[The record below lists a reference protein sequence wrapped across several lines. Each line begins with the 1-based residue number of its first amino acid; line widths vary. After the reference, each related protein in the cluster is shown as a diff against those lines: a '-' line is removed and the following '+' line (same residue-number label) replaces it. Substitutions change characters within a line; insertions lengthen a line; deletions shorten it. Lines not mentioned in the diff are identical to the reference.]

1 MVRFIEAYK
10 RLEKLCGE
18 VMNDDRRIGAYI
30 DEMRNNPKGAFYV
43 PGWEED
49 LKRLKHCRWVR
60 NQIAHNPDCTEE
72 NMCEPDD
79 ALWLEQF
86 RARIMEQTDPLA
98 MYRKAT
104 QPHSESVQ
112 HKPAAKQP
120 TYPERREPS
129 YNSGWNHGGGCLTWL
144 LIIIGITLLIV
155 GLLHL

>member
-10 RLEKLCGE
+10 HLEKLCGE

-79 ALWLEQF
+79 ALWLDQF

-104 QPHSESVQ
+104 QPCSASVSN
-112 HKPAAKQP
+112 KQQS
-120 TYPERREPS
+120 YPERETPNNNAQS
-129 YNSGWNHGGGCLTWL
+129 SGAGCLTWL
-144 LIIIGITLLIV
+144 IAILLMILLI
-155 GLLHL
+155 GGFLFS